1 MNLKNQR
8 VVIIGGTAGIGLA
21 VAKLAIEEGASV
33 VVASGTQ
40 QRVDLA
46 VKQLGTEAEGRVL
59 SVLQEDRVD
68 EFFQGLDKFDHLV
81 YTAGDALA
89 VGEPGSLSLEDAK
102 KRFDVR
108 YWGVYLS
115 VKYGQQKIRK
125 EGSIVLSSGIASQ
138 RPMKGWTMGAS
149 VTGAMESFT
158 RALAVDLA
166 PIRVNLVSPGAVR
179 TELWDAIPEQE
190 RNALYR
196 QIGERLLVGRV
207 GEPSEVAEAYVYLMK
222 NRFSTGSIVVTDGG
236 GVLV

>member
-1 MNLKNQR
+1 MNLKNQP
-8 VVIIGGTAGIGLA
+8 VVIIGGTAGIGFA

-46 VKQLGTEAEGRVL
+46 IKQLGTEAEGRVL

-68 EFFQGLDKFDHLV
+68 EFFREVDEFDHLI
-81 YTAGDALA
+81 YTAGDALSI
-89 VGEPGSLSLEDAK
+89 GEPGSLSLKDAK
-102 KRFDVR
+102 QRFDVR

-115 VKYGQQKIRK
+115 VKYGQRKIRK

-138 RPMKGWTMGAS
+138 RPMKGWSLGAS

-179 TELWDAIPEQE
+179 TELWDVLPEQE
-190 RNALYR
+190 RNVLYR
-196 QIGERLLVGRV
+196 QIGESLPVGRV

-222 NRFSTGSIVVTDGG
+222 SRLSTGSIVVTDGG